1 MIWRTGD
8 TLGYMLRAPGLLIV
22 AFAAALSGAGFSGSA
37 AFDFARQAVAFG
49 PRPAGSEADK
59 RLQAYIVEHVRVPA
73 AQVTED
79 AFLVKSPRGDIAM
92 KNIIVKF
99 PGTSGRAIAVT
110 GHFDTKYFPGRRFVG
125 ANDGGSSTALLL
137 ELAHAL
143 AGQTRTDDLYLVFFD
158 GEEAFGEWTAT
169 DSVYGSRHLAE
180 RWRMD
185 GTLRKLKALINV
197 DMIGDKSLNILQ
209 DTNSDP
215 NLRRLVWRTAADLG
229 YQAYFTNQTEPMDDD
244 HIPFARLGVPVLDI
258 IDFDYP
264 PWHKDED
271 TLDKISAQSLDV
283 VGTVVLEAIHRL
295 ERQ

>member
-1 MIWRTGD
+1 
-8 TLGYMLRAPGLLIV
+8 MLRVQALLIS
-22 AFAAALSGAGFSGSA
+22 AFATVLSAASFSGAAALDYAK
-37 AFDFARQAVAFG
+37 QAVALG
-49 PRPAGSEADK
+49 PRPAGSDANK
-59 RLQAYIVEHVRVPA
+59 KLQAYIVEHTRVSG
-73 AQVTED
+73 AQLSED
-79 AFLVKSPRGDIAM
+79 AFVAKTPRGDVPM
-92 KNIIVKF
+92 KNVIVKF
-99 PGTSGRAIAVT
+99 PGTSGRAIAIA
-110 GHFDTKYFPGRRFVG
+110 GHFDTKFFPGRRFVG

-143 AGQTRTDDLYLVFFD
+143 AGQMRTDDVYLVFFD

-209 DTNSDP
+209 DTNSDA
-215 NLRRLVWRTAADLG
+215 NLRRLVWKAAFDLG
-229 YQAYFTNQTEPMDDD
+229 YQAYFTNMTEPMDDD
-244 HIPFARLGVPVLDI
+244 HMPFARLGVPVLDI

-271 TLDKISAQSLDV
+271 TLDKISAQSLEV